1 MEEQIDDNLTTER
14 VIAFLALSF
23 GVLAVLMAAIG
34 LYGVL
39 AYSTAQRTSEIGIRM
54 ALGASRAS
62 VVRVVLIEVLWLTGI
77 AIAIAL
83 PTSLLLGMTV
93 RSQLFGISSS
103 DPLTLFV
110 ATLVILLVAIASA
123 LLPARRAAKIDP
135 IMALRYE

>member
-1 MEEQIDDNLTTER
+1 
-14 VIAFLALSF
+14 
-23 GVLAVLMAAIG
+23 
-34 LYGVL
+34 
-39 AYSTAQRTSEIGIRM
+39 M
-54 ALGASRAS
+54 ALGASLAS

-83 PTSLLLGMTV
+83 PTSLLLGMMV

-103 DPLTLFV
+103 DPLALFV

-123 LLPARRAAKIDP
+123 LLPARRAAKLDP

>member
-1 MEEQIDDNLTTER
+1 
-14 VIAFLALSF
+14 
-23 GVLAVLMAAIG
+23 
-34 LYGVL
+34 
-39 AYSTAQRTSEIGIRM
+39 
-54 ALGASRAS
+54 
-62 VVRVVLIEVLWLTGI
+62 
-77 AIAIAL
+77 L